1 MYRYLIISLIFLFGC
16 DNELIL
22 GEDVAHMSEEK
33 MLASAKKLVK
43 SNDLDQAAE
52 QFENFTGLFPKSA
65 HQKEAQDQLLR
76 IYDKL
81 GKYDLLEAYAEQT
94 LDSNLPKAESLL
106 YYAAKANIK
115 LARTDVLQAVSDEIG
130 GADLMRLEK
139 AQTLLKQFVTKYPGH
154 PLFKT
159 AKADLKFVREAVA
172 GLHLNV
178 AKFYLEKGHKKA
190 AAMRAQ
196 QVIKYYG
203 DTRVKAQ
210 AKKYL

>member
-1 MYRYLIISLIFLFGC
+1 MFGC

-22 GEDVAHMSEEK
+22 GEDVANMSEEK

-43 SNDLDQAAE
+43 SDELDQAAE
-52 QFENFTGLFPKSA
+52 QFENFTGLF
-65 HQKEAQDQLLR
+65 QRVLIKEAQDQLLR

-81 GKYDLLEAYAEQT
+81 GKYDLLEAYAEQM

-115 LARTDVLQAVSDEIG
+115 LSRTDVLQSMSDEIG

-139 AQTLLKQFVTKYPGH
+139 AQTLLKQFITKYPGH

-159 AKADLKFVREAVA
+159 AKADLKFVREAVV
-172 GLHLNV
+172 GC
-178 AKFYLEKGHKKA
+178 
-190 AAMRAQ
+190 
-196 QVIKYYG
+196 I
-203 DTRVKAQ
+203 
-210 AKKYL
+210 